1 MHQTKKTMLWIFF
14 LCFFISLFIG
24 QGPVQ
29 SITAQDKYVRTANY
43 YLMSGTSLETTQA
56 LGTLPKFDLLVLPAE
71 AQLYNHDFFEHARQ
85 ENPDIIILA
94 YVPSVSWN
102 SIWEDDL
109 HEQLYSGIRSDYWLR
124 DKSGNR
130 TSVWPGTNALDLNS
144 GWSDYLAEF
153 VDQEILSTGLWDG
166 VFYDEVSDN
175 ISWVGD
181 LQTTDEQWRQGY
193 VNLFSKTRELAGSN
207 TIIITNGSTNPTFQ
221 PYLNGRMFES
231 FPTPWENDGSWQTVV
246 NNYLTLEEQVGSAP
260 PIFVINSNTENTGD
274 SDDYQKV
281 RFGLTSTLLGGGYFS
296 FDFGEQSHAQLW
308 YYDEYDAYL
317 GEPLDEPEDELN
329 PGNTAWKP
337 SVWARDFINGK
348 ILVNSTNSHQTVR
361 LDGEYEKIHGTQDRS
376 VNNGAFVST
385 VTLPPNDGIILLR
398 PIEEILDTTFLNGS
412 FARIFDN
419 QGNTERTGF
428 FAYES
433 DFQGG
438 QEVIRIDIDHDG
450 QRESIVADD
459 STVTIYESNGV
470 AQVTFYPYDTNYN
483 QGINLAVIDLEGDGT
498 IEIITGT
505 ENGGGPHIR
514 VFDNQG
520 VLINP
525 GFFAYAENFRGG
537 VDIAVGDL
545 DGDGLQEIITGA
557 GNGGGPHVRVFSK
570 HGNLVNPGFFAF
582 DPSFRGGVN
591 VAVAD
596 VDGDGVDDVV
606 TGAGSGGSS
615 EIRVHDKD
623 GNLSATFTAFDGS
636 QNSGI
641 EVAATDFDGDGQAEI
656 IGLSSEVF
664 TFSFSR

>member
-1 MHQTKKTMLWIFF
+1 MQTAKKKIFIVCF
-14 LCFFISLFIG
+14 LCLFVFLFITRDSA
-24 QGPVQ
+24 Q
-29 SITAQDKYVRTANY
+29 SVTAVDKYVRTANY
-43 YLMSGTSLETTQA
+43 YLLSGTSLETSEA
-56 LGTLPKFDLLVLPAE
+56 LETLPRFDLLVLPAE
-71 AQLYNHDFFEHARQ
+71 AQLYNQDFFEHARE

-102 SIWEDDL
+102 SVWEDDL
-109 HEQLYSGIRSDYWLR
+109 HQDLRNGIRGDYWLK
-124 DKSGNR
+124 DKSGNQV
-130 TSVWPGTNALDLNS
+130 SIWSGTQALDLSS

-153 VDQEILSTGLWDG
+153 VNKEILSTGLWDG
-166 VFYDEVSDN
+166 VFYDEVSDS

-181 LQTTDEQWRQGY
+181 LETTDTQWREGY
-193 VNLFSKTRELAGSN
+193 VNLFSKTRDLVGADP
-207 TIIITNGSTNPTFQ
+207 IIITNGSTNSSFQ
-221 PYLNGRMFES
+221 SYLNGRMFES
-231 FPTPWENDGSWQTVV
+231 FPTPWENNGSWETVV
-246 NNYLTLEEQVGSAP
+246 NNYLALEDQVGSAP
-260 PIFVINSNTENTGD
+260 PVFIINSNTDNTGD
-274 SDDYQKV
+274 SDDYQKM

-317 GEPLDEPEDELN
+317 GEPLDEPEDELD
-329 PGNTAWKP
+329 PGNTTWKP

-348 ILVNSTNSHQTVR
+348 ILVNSTDSTQTVR
-361 LDGEYEKIHGTQDRS
+361 LDGEYEKLHGTQDRS
-376 VNNGAFVST
+376 VNDGTIVYS
-385 VTLPPNDGIILLR
+385 VTLPPNDGVILLR
-398 PIEEILDTTFLNGS
+398 PIEDIYDTAFLNGS

-419 QGNTERTGF
+419 NGNTERTGF

-438 QEVIRIDIDHDG
+438 QEVIRTDIDHDG
-450 QRESIVADD
+450 QRESIVADN
-459 STVTIYESNGV
+459 STVTIYESDGT
-470 AQVTFYPYDTNYN
+470 AQVTFYPYDINYD

-514 VFDNQG
+514 VFNNQG

-596 VDGDGVDDVV
+596 VDGDGVDDVIS
-606 TGAGSGGSS
+606 GAGSGGSS

-623 GNLSATFTAFDGS
+623 GNLSAQFTAFDGS
-636 QNSGI
+636 QNTGV
-641 EVAATDFDGDGQAEI
+641 EVAATDFDGDGRSEI

-664 TFSFSR
+664 TFSFK